1 MHGFFNRLLRVDLS
15 SQNYRAEKISD
26 DILKTYFG
34 GKGLAS
40 YLLLNEVKEGID
52 PLSEDNKLIFAI
64 GSATDS
70 KIPAASRY
78 GVFSKSPLTNF
89 YGESYSGGKVAPQ
102 ISRTGYDAIIF
113 EGVSKSPVFVE
124 ISDEEVKF
132 HSASHLWRKE
142 TYETEDT
149 VLKQV
154 NIPGA
159 QAVVIGPAGEN
170 LVRFSLIENNYW
182 RSAGRCGM
190 GAVMGSKKLKAIV
203 FYGKKQRKFAHENL
217 LKNYIKD
224 LKAKGKDNP
233 GVAAYR
239 RLGTPQLVAI
249 TNKVGAFPTKYWSRG
264 HRDDWEKISGETLI
278 KELKVKSRA
287 CSGCF
292 LACGKL
298 SQVLKGRHK
307 GLTIEGPEYETI
319 YVFGGLCL
327 IETLE
332 EIVYLNDICDRLGID
347 TITAGNLVAFVMEA
361 SQRGAIDTK
370 LNYGDAEGTA
380 DLIKNIAGKKGLGA
394 ILSQGIKSASREFNL
409 EDLAIHVK
417 GLEPP
422 GYDPRILKGMSLA
435 YGTSDR
441 GACHLRAT
449 MYKAELSGM
458 IAPDAIEG
466 KAEIFVDFEDRH
478 TLFDT
483 LIFCRF
489 YRDLIG
495 WDDLSV
501 VYEATTGLKLNKEDL
516 KKICCNIMDTTRRFN
531 IREGLTKKDDFPP
544 PRFFTEPI
552 EDGKVLREKDY
563 EKMLSDYYYLR
574 GWDKDGRPKESEA

>member
-1 MHGFFNRLLRVDLS
+1 MYGFFNRLLRVDLS
-15 SQNYRAEKISD
+15 NQSYKMEEISD
-26 DILKTYFG
+26 EVLKTYLG
-34 GKGLAS
+34 GKGLGS
-40 YLLLNEVKEGID
+40 YLLLNEVKEGVD

-78 GVFSKSPLTNF
+78 GLFSKSPLTDF

-113 EGVSKSPVFVE
+113 EGTSKSPAFVE
-124 ISDEEVKF
+124 ISDEGVKF
-132 HSASHLWRKE
+132 HSASHLWGKE
-142 TYETEDT
+142 TYETEDA
-149 VLKQV
+149 VLKEAGV
-154 NIPGA
+154 PEA

-170 LVRFSLIENNYW
+170 LVKFACIKNNYW
-182 RSAGRCGM
+182 RSLGRCGM

-203 FYGKKQRKFAHENL
+203 FHGKKKRKFFDENI

-224 LKAKGKDNP
+224 LRAKGKDNP

-239 RLGTPQLVAI
+239 RLGTTQMVAI
-249 TNKVGAFPTKYWSRG
+249 NNKAGAFPTKYWSRG
-264 HRDDWEKISGETLI
+264 HRDDWERISGETLI
-278 KELKVKSRA
+278 KELKVKPTA
-287 CSGCF
+287 CTGCF
-292 LACGKL
+292 VACGKL

-327 IETLE
+327 IESLE

-347 TITAGNLVAFVMEA
+347 TMTTGNLVAFTMEA
-361 SQRGAIDTK
+361 SQRGALNTK
-370 LNYGDAEGTA
+370 LNYGDADGA
-380 DLIKNIAGKKGLGA
+380 ANLIKDIAKRKGLGA
-394 ILSQGIKSASREFNL
+394 ILSQGIKQVSRELNL

-417 GLEPP
+417 GLEPA
-422 GYDPRILKGMSLA
+422 GYDPRTLKGMSLA

-449 MYKAELSGM
+449 IYKAELSGM
-458 IAPDAIEG
+458 IAPDTIEG
-466 KAEIFVDFEDRH
+466 KAKIFVDFEDRH

-483 LIFCRF
+483 LILCRF

-495 WDDLSV
+495 WDELSI

-516 KKICCNIMDTTRRFN
+516 KRICCNVMDTTRKFN

-552 EDGKVLREKDY
+552 ENGKVIKREDY
-563 EKMLSDYYYLR
+563 EKMLSDYYHLR
-574 GWDKDGRPKESEA
+574 GWDGEGKPKGK